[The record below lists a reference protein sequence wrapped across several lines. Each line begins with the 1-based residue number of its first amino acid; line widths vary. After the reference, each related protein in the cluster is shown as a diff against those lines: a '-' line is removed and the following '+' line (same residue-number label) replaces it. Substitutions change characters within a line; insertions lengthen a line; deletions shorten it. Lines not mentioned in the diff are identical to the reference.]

1 MSSRTRY
8 YRDKQ
13 NGKIAG
19 VCAGIA
25 DYTGIDALII
35 RIIFVVAAF
44 AFGWPIF
51 AYIAMALFADKKPTA
66 LYEAGDDKQF
76 WQQVRRSPKRTTRS
90 VNSQFRDIDR
100 RLADV
105 EYYYTRSNARLA
117 REIDSLKD

>member
-1 MSSRTRY
+1 MTRRTKF

-25 DYTGIDALII
+25 DYAGIDSLII
-35 RIIFVVAAF
+35 RILFVIATLS
-44 AFGWPIF
+44 FGWPIF
-51 AYIAMALFADKKPTA
+51 VYIGMALFADKRPTA
-66 LYEAGDDKQF
+66 LYEADDDKQF
-76 WQQVRRSPKRTTRS
+76 WQQVRRSPSRTARE